1 MKVERWQKIKELYE
15 SALEYAP
22 EKRASF
28 LDENCNGD
36 AELRREVEALL
47 SFSEASTSF
56 MERPAIAE
64 VADVILNQK
73 EKFLAGEKLGH
84 YKIIKPL
91 GAGGMGK
98 VYLAQDTRLG
108 RKIAV
113 KFLAEE
119 FSGDN
124 DRLRRFV
131 LEAKSASALN
141 HPNIITIYEIGD
153 AGGANFI
160 AMEYVEG
167 DSLRHLVG
175 KRKIKLNEAVDAAIQ
190 TASALT
196 AAHAAGIIHRD
207 IKPENIMRR
216 PDGLVKILDF
226 GLAKQTSFPHDT
238 DETDTEAL
246 ARDKI
251 VTEPG
256 TVMGTPAYLSPE
268 QIRGKTADARTD
280 IWSLGVV
287 LYEMITG
294 RVPFTGETNSDM
306 LAGILKSEPEPL
318 SLYAGDV
325 PARLEHIVKKALGKE
340 RGERYQSAKDL
351 FLDLKLLDRE
361 LDADAQKTGSASSS
375 TTGKEA
381 APPAREAGKA
391 EIFSPNQRWLW
402 FLAPALVLLS
412 VSALWYFT
420 RQTRQAETNFLASL
434 TSSQIASWKSELSQ
448 VDAIR
453 ARFSPPDGKL
463 IAYVASKNGGN
474 AIWLKQIDGGEPFT
488 RRPDNA
494 SETSP
499 LWSPDGSQIAYISER
514 GGRRG
519 IWTAPALGGAPA
531 LVAPLETK
539 SQVLVHWSKDG
550 STVYFEMRQ
559 NLYALEIA
567 SKQIAKLTN
576 FDESRPMERGFSFS
590 PDEKRIVYADRKDG
604 QKDLWIADRDG
615 ANPARLTDDAAEDS
629 EPVWHKDGER
639 VIYNSNRNGIKQI
652 CLAFLDGRPPVQLTF
667 SDSDSKVSDVSA
679 DGAKILYASAKDESD
694 LWGVRLDSGKE
705 FQLTSDIGVEFWQ
718 DAAPNGETIA
728 YQAARHSSVGDKLF
742 HCLILSQK
750 ITGDMSQTQMAE
762 DGFNPRWSPDGSQM
776 AFLRSTAGNNS
787 LWITSAAGGDARVLT
802 GGGIVFGGYLL
813 LPYNRVQTQDY
824 QWSADSRS
832 LIYCAMRDG
841 ISNVW
846 QATTDGAGEK
856 QLTSNEDKSLF
867 FLNPLVSPDGARVAW
882 LAMSTLDPRKPAW
895 SVWLQAGD
903 GKASQ
908 IYQSESVLSPVGWS
922 ASGKEL
928 IIKSVTGASG
938 ASPFPVEVSLLQ
950 IAEGANAPHEIARL
964 KATYFQNIVLSP
976 DRKTIAFV
984 TRADGGDTIQILPST
999 GGAAKTL
1006 ADSSGDVRVYF
1017 SSLSFAPDGKTIYYG
1032 KQANWQI
1039 ISMINNFK

>member
-36 AELRREVEALL
+36 AELRREVESLL

-56 MERPAIAE
+56 MERPAVAE

-73 EKFLAGEKLGH
+73 EKFAAGEKLGH
-84 YKIIKPL
+84 YKIIKPI

-119 FSGDN
+119 FSQDN

-141 HPNIITIYEIGD
+141 HPNIITIYEIGESES
-153 AGGANFI
+153 ANFI

-175 KRKIKLNEAVDAAIQ
+175 KRKIKLNEAVEAAIQ
-190 TASALT
+190 TASALA

-246 ARDKI
+246 TRDKI

-256 TVMGTPAYLSPE
+256 TVMGTPAYISPE

-294 RVPFTGETNSDM
+294 RVPFAGETNNDM
-306 LAGILKSEPEPL
+306 LAAILKSEPEPL
-318 SLYAGDV
+318 SLYVRDA
-325 PARLEHIVKKALGKE
+325 PARLEDIVRKALGKE
-340 RGERYQSAKDL
+340 RDERYQSVKDL

-361 LDADAQKTGSASSS
+361 LDADAQKSGSDTAS
-375 TTGKEA
+375 TAGKEA
-381 APPAREAGKA
+381 ISPAQEARKP
-391 EIFSPNQRWLW
+391 ENFPQKQRWLW
-402 FLAPALVLLS
+402 FVAPALVLLS
-412 VSALWYFT
+412 VLALWYFT
-420 RQTRQAETNFLASL
+420 RQNRPAETNFSASL
-434 TSSQIASWKSELSQ
+434 TSSQIASWKSELSEA
-448 VDAIR
+448 DAIR

-488 RRPDNA
+488 RRPDDA
-494 SETSP
+494 RETSP

-514 GGRRG
+514 GGQRG
-519 IWTAPALGGAPA
+519 IWIAPALGGAPV
-531 LVAPLETK
+531 LIAPLESR
-539 SQVLVHWSKDG
+539 SQVLLHWSKDG
-550 STVYFEMRQ
+550 ATLYFEMRQ
-559 NLYALEIA
+559 NLYALDIA
-567 SKQIAKLTN
+567 SKQITRLTN
-576 FDESRPMERGFSFS
+576 FDESRPMEHGFSFS

-615 ANPARLTDDAAEDS
+615 ANPARLTNDAAEDS
-629 EPVWHKDGER
+629 EPVWYKDGER

-652 CLAFLDGRPPVQLTF
+652 CLAFPDGRAPVQLTF

-679 DGAKILYASAKDESD
+679 DGAKILYTSAKDESD

-718 DAAPNGETIA
+718 EAAPNGETIA
-728 YQAARHSSVGDKLF
+728 YQAARQSSVGDKLF

-750 ITGDMSQTQMAE
+750 IAGDMRQIQMTD

-787 LWITSAAGGDARVLT
+787 LWITSAAGGDARLLT
-802 GGGIVFGGYLL
+802 GGGIFFGGYLL

-832 LIYCAMRDG
+832 LIYCAARDG
-841 ISNVW
+841 ISNIW
-846 QATTDGAGEK
+846 QTTTDGAGEK
-856 QLTSNEDKSLF
+856 QLTGNEEKSVI
-867 FLNPLVSPDGARVAW
+867 FLNPLVSPDGGRVAW

-895 SVWLQAGD
+895 SVWVLAD
-903 GKASQ
+903 GKASR
-908 IYQSESVLSPVGWS
+908 IYQSESVLSLTGWS

-928 IIKSVTGASG
+928 IIKSVPGASRV
-938 ASPFPVEVSLLQ
+938 SPFPVEVSILQ
-950 IAEGANAPHEIARL
+950 SGADTVNAPREIARL
-964 KATYFQNIVLSP
+964 KATYFQNIALSP

-984 TRADGGDTIQILPST
+984 TRTGGGDTIQILPST

-1006 ADSSGDVRVYF
+1006 AASSDVRVYF